1 MQKTQSNVPSRSPS
15 LRDPLQ
21 SLFGRLFGDTLQ
33 EFYGAPE
40 TNAAPRTNISE
51 TDTAYEL
58 SFELPGLEEK
68 DIHVHIQDHVL
79 TITGERKEDRETQGK
94 RWHRVEHRY
103 GQFSRTISLPQDASP
118 TGVEAVYKQGVL
130 TVTVQ
135 KQPESR
141 PTKIQV
147 KTN

>member
-15 LRDPLQ
+15 LRDPFQ

-33 EFYGAPE
+33 EFYGTPE
-40 TNAAPRTNISE
+40 ANAAPRTNIAE
-51 TDTAYEL
+51 NDRAYEL
-58 SFELPGLEEK
+58 SFELPGLDEK
-68 DIHVHIQDHVL
+68 DIQVHVQDHVL
-79 TITGERKEDRETQGK
+79 TVAGERKDDRETQGK

-103 GQFSRTISLPQDASP
+103 GQFSRMISLPQDAS
-118 TGVEAVYKQGVL
+118 TEGVEAVYKSGVL
-130 TVTVQ
+130 TVTVP

-141 PTKIQV
+141 PTKVQI